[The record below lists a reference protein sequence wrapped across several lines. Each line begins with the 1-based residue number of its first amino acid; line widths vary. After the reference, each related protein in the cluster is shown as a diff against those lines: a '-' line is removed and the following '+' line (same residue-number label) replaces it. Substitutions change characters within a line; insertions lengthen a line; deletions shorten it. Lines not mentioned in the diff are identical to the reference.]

1 MFEQAS
7 RTYNESYT
15 VTVREFVRCAEDDSV
30 TVREF
35 VRYAQDD
42 CRLHEHV
49 LDIFYTIS
57 Q

>member
-15 VTVREFVRCAEDDSV
+15 V